1 MVDSA
6 RKVLSRRLTLG
17 EVREAAVP
25 AVFRAFGDH
34 LLYMEG
40 KVYGLPA
47 DPLSGD
53 LRSHLALPETYVVHE
68 TVGIEYGWEHLEGCR
83 CGLCRQDAA

>member
-1 MVDSA
+1 
-6 RKVLSRRLTLG
+6 
-17 EVREAAVP
+17 VREAAVP

-47 DPLSGD
+47 DPLSGARD
-53 LRSHLALPETYVVHE
+53 GGHRIRLGAPRGLSLRFVPSRRRL
-68 TVGIEYGWEHLEGCR
+68 
-83 CGLCRQDAA
+83 